1 MEFKLSKV
9 WRSNYLTIFSFSC
22 FSFSLD
28 TTSSK
33 SNLAGSYKGRV
44 RVIHKHKYKHS
55 SKRCVSTRSYFYCS
69 NFWLPASW
77 DVHIKNAN
85 KKSPQNF
92 VSIFN
97 MDVPARVSQAVKN
110 LSSKNKTLP
119 LSEFLTKITEFHDF
133 GTKFELD
140 RIFSFFFHIWGA
152 GQARTSP
159 KPRF

>member
-77 DVHIKNAN
+77 DVCRKFRFSLILQHISNADEHDTKQVTVSN
-85 KKSPQNF
+85 FEQTNTLLPRRQHCLSYEPLSGSNGFTLSRMHTCSPDQCWFRAFRRTKSP
-92 VSIFN
+92 I
-97 MDVPARVSQAVKN
+97 R
-110 LSSKNKTLP
+110 L
-119 LSEFLTKITEFHDF
+119 
-133 GTKFELD
+133 
-140 RIFSFFFHIWGA
+140 
-152 GQARTSP
+152 
-159 KPRF
+159 